1 MEQQQVAPLSAGVS
15 ALDRA
20 VERASGW
27 LLERYGEEVEWAIE
41 DQFLIGLDDQERI
54 DLEEQ
59 LQARSSRDQSTF
71 FANAMSC
78 ILAQGRFEPDAEEG
92 DCRSFS
98 FADKLLGRGGLL
110 LEVTERQWLEALV
123 GSTLQL
129 YRIGR
134 LEGDLIPLDEVTSRE
149 RVRVEPHP
157 AMEPLEEGDLVGA
170 RVVTLEGE
178 KAGRLCG
185 VFGFPTGDAERDL
198 IDLVETAAAHS
209 RGNHGEILGIAEV
222 VATAWLRSFLPDAS
236 TRGLQAL
243 VDGGGASG
251 TRRVLEWPVSDVSK
265 SSPGPP
271 PLDS

>member
-1 MEQQQVAPLSAGVS
+1 MEQQQVAPLSVGVS

-98 FADKLLGRGGLL
+98 FADKLLGQGGLL
-110 LEVTERQWLEALV
+110 LEVTERRWLQALV
-123 GSTLQL
+123 GSNLRL
-129 YRIGR
+129 YRISH
-134 LEGDLIPLDEVTSRE
+134 LEDELIVLDEVTSRQ
-149 RVRVEPHP
+149 RVWVEPHP
-157 AMEPLEEGDLVGA
+157 ALETLNPGDLVGA
-170 RVVTLEGE
+170 RIVRLDDQD
-178 KAGRLCG
+178 AARLCG
-185 VFGFPTGDAERDL
+185 VFGFPAGDAERDL
-198 IDLVETAAAHS
+198 IELVETAAAHS
-209 RGNHGEILGIAEV
+209 RASRGEILGISEV
-222 VATAWLRSFLPDAS
+222 VATAWLRSFLPEGNK
-236 TRGLQAL
+236 RGPQAI
-243 VDGGGASG
+243 VDGGETTG
-251 TRRVLEWPVSDVSK
+251 TRRVLEWPVSGD
-265 SSPGPP
+265 
-271 PLDS
+271 

>member
-1 MEQQQVAPLSAGVS
+1 MEQQQVAPLSVGVS

-98 FADKLLGRGGLL
+98 FAEKLLGRGGLL
-110 LEVTERQWLEALV
+110 LEVTERQWLKGLV
-123 GSTLQL
+123 GSRLRL
-129 YRIGR
+129 YRISH
-134 LEGDLIPLDEVTSRE
+134 LEDELIVLDEVTSRQ
-149 RVRVEPHP
+149 RVWVEPHP
-157 AMEPLEEGDLVGA
+157 ELEKLEPGDLVGTRIVRLDGQDVA
-170 RVVTLEGE
+170 
-178 KAGRLCG
+178 RLCG
-185 VFGFPTGDAERDL
+185 VFGFPAGNAERDL
-198 IDLVETAAAHS
+198 IELVETAATQPRSS
-209 RGNHGEILGIAEV
+209 RGEILGIADV
-222 VATAWLRSFLPDAS
+222 VATAWLRSFLPDGS
-236 TRGLQAL
+236 TRGPQAV
-243 VDGGGASG
+243 VDGGGDG
-251 TRRVLEWPVSDVSK
+251 PGRRRVLHW
-265 SSPGPP
+265 PGPG
-271 PLDS
+271 D

>member
-1 MEQQQVAPLSAGVS
+1 MEQQHVAPLSAGVS

-78 ILAQGRFEPDAEEG
+78 ILAQGRFEPDADEG

-98 FADKLLGRGGLL
+98 FADKLLGPGGLL
-110 LEVTERQWLEALV
+110 LEVTERRWLEALT
-123 GSTLQL
+123 GSRLQL
-129 YRIGR
+129 YRISH
-134 LEGDLIPLDEVTSRE
+134 LEGDLIVLDEVTSRR
-149 RVRVEPHP
+149 RVWVEPHP
-157 AMEPLEEGDLVGA
+157 AMGPLKPGDLVGA
-170 RVVTLEGE
+170 RIVKLDDQD
-178 KAGRLCG
+178 AARLCG

-198 IDLVETAAAHS
+198 IDLVETAAAHARS
-209 RGNHGEILGIAEV
+209 NQGEILGIAEV

-236 TRGLQAL
+236 TRGPQGV
-243 VDGGGASG
+243 VDGGTGPAS
-251 TRRVLEWPVSDVSK
+251 TRRILEWPVSSD
-265 SSPGPP
+265 
-271 PLDS
+271 

>member
-1 MEQQQVAPLSAGVS
+1 MEQQHVAPLTVATC

-20 VERASGW
+20 VERSSVW

-59 LQARSSRDQSTF
+59 LQARSGRDQSTF

-98 FADKLLGRGGLL
+98 FAEKLLGPGGLL

-123 GSTLQL
+123 GCTLQL

-134 LEGDLIPLDEVTSRE
+134 PEGDLIPLDEVTSRE
-149 RVRVEPHP
+149 RFHVEPHP
-157 AMEPLEEGDLVGA
+157 AMEPLKAGDLVGA
-170 RVVTLEGE
+170 RVVALKGE
-178 KAGRLCG
+178 EAGRMCG
-185 VFGFPTGDAERDL
+185 VFGFPTGEAERDL
-198 IDLVETAAAHS
+198 VDLVETAAAHS
-209 RGNHGEILGIAEV
+209 RANQGEILGIAEV
-222 VATAWLRSFLPDAS
+222 VATAWLRAFLPDAA
-236 TRGLQAL
+236 TRGPQSI
-243 VDGGGASG
+243 VEGGAGPASA
-251 TRRVLEWPVSDVSK
+251 RRILEWPVSRD
-265 SSPGPP
+265 
-271 PLDS
+271 